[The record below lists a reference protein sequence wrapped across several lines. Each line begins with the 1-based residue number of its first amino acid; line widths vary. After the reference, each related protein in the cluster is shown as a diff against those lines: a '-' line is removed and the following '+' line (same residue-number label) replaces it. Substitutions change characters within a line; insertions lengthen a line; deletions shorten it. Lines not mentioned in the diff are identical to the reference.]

1 MEKVVGALG
10 KVSLAAC
17 GFASAICGK
26 STKESPGFFF
36 AEPDCCLDSFS
47 AKLKAVVG
55 SPEGLVEEDT
65 LLFLSEV
72 FDRVVPT
79 STFIERAF
87 ARLNRWCDRKR
98 PQAKTHHF

>member
-1 MEKVVGALG
+1 MENQQRKAQV
-10 KVSLAAC
+10 
-17 GFASAICGK
+17 
-26 STKESPGFFF
+26 FF
-36 AEPDCCLDSFS
+36 AEPDCCLDSFR

-55 SPEGLVEEDT
+55 SEGPLEEDT

-87 ARLNRWCDRKR
+87 AKSPSQNSPL
-98 PQAKTHHF
+98 